1 MSDTK
6 QFTGT
11 KTVNAKYMNRK
22 QYNDFRGWSL
32 PADEDGSDEGFL
44 IEDVNGASNVDGY
57 DGYVS
62 WSPLALF
69 KQSYNASETPLERM
83 LIEGMQLVQRL
94 KDLKALLA
102 KPQPSF
108 ISDKQWSLLQQQ
120 LQYMDN
126 YFEVLNERIEGLS
139 VEQECTDRYAGK
151 FVPCTAPKDPD
162 HGLTDEEIKRLA
174 ETGSLCDCQY
184 FEIDGTEHPIKE
196 GDLVDFGTAIHLMK
210 LGNRV
215 QRAGWNGKGMFLYYV
230 PAASYPMQ
238 RNSLET
244 MGGIFPD
251 DMVPYGAYIA
261 MKTAQDNVVP
271 WLASQTDVLAED
283 WQLA

>member
-1 MSDTK
+1 MSELPNKVTLEALTALADSGHTEYNHLAGTLTHCTITLPCGF
-6 QFTGT
+6 QVTGESACIDPANFNEELGQEIAR
-11 KTVNAKYMNRK
+11 KKAVNALWPLEGYLLA
-22 QYNDFRGWSL
+22 NDRYR
-32 PADEDGSDEGFL
+32 AEQKRTDK
-44 IEDVNGASNVDGY
+44 Y
-57 DGYVS
+57 DG
-62 WSPLALF
+62 
-69 KQSYNASETPLERM
+69 E
-83 LIEGMQLVQRL
+83 
-94 KDLKALLA
+94 
-102 KPQPSF
+102 
-108 ISDKQWSLLQQQ
+108 
-120 LQYMDN
+120 
-126 YFEVLNERIEGLS
+126 
-139 VEQECTDRYAGK
+139 

-162 HGLTDEEIKRLA
+162 HVLTGDEIVRLA

-184 FEIDGTEHPIKE
+184 FETDGTEIPIEK
-196 GDLVDFGTAIHLMK
+196 GDEFDFGTATHLMK

-238 RNSLET
+238 RNNLET

>member
-1 MSDTK
+1 MSELPNSVTK
-6 QFTGT
+6 E
-11 KTVNAKYMNRK
+11 
-22 QYNDFRGWSL
+22 SL
-32 PADEDGSDEGFL
+32 DNLVAR
-44 IEDVNGASNVDGY
+44 SNVEYAVFGNKLT
-57 DGYVS
+57 VAVITLPS
-62 WSPLALF
+62 NF
-69 KQSYNASETPLERM
+69 KVTGEASC
-83 LIEGMQLVQRL
+83 V
-94 KDLKALLA
+94 DANNFDKALGEKYALENAVEKLWELEGYLLA
-102 KPQPSF
+102 
-108 ISDKQWSLLQQQ
+108 
-120 LQYMDN
+120 N
-126 YFEVLNERIEGLS
+126 
-139 VEQECTDRYAGK
+139 DRYRAEQK
-151 FVPCTAPKDPD
+151 R
-162 HGLTDEEIKRLA
+162 TDKLA

-184 FEIDGTEHPIKE
+184 FETDGTEIPIEK
-196 GDLVDFGTAIHLMK
+196 GDEFDFGTATHLMK

>member
-1 MSDTK
+1 MSELPNSVTK
-6 QFTGT
+6 ESLEDLIAKSEVVYTNPVGTLTHCVITLPCGYGVTGESAC
-11 KTVNAKYMNRK
+11 VDPAKYDK
-22 QYNDFRGWSL
+22 AIGEKYALEQ
-32 PADEDGSDEGFL
+32 A
-44 IEDVNGASNVDGY
+44 VDKL
-57 DGYVS
+57 
-62 WSPLALF
+62 W
-69 KQSYNASETPLERM
+69 PLE
-83 LIEGMQLVQRL
+83 GY
-94 KDLKALLA
+94 LLA
-102 KPQPSF
+102 
-108 ISDKQWSLLQQQ
+108 
-120 LQYMDN
+120 N
-126 YFEVLNERIEGLS
+126 
-139 VEQECTDRYAGK
+139 DRYRAEQKRTDKYAGE

-162 HGLTDEEIKRLA
+162 HVLTGDEIVRLA

-184 FEIDGTEHPIKE
+184 FETDGTEIPIEK
-196 GDLVDFGTAIHLMK
+196 GDEFDFGTATHLMK

-238 RNSLET
+238 RNNLET

-283 WQLA
+283 WQLS